1 MLSDATQGFQL
12 IRKLGD
18 GSFGLVQLCR
28 DLQLDRY
35 VAIKTLIS
43 GNSELT
49 LQQQQ
54 QLLQHEARRMDRL
67 KHSRVAVVYQ
77 FLMWQGRPAFVMEYL
92 AGGTL
97 REHVCGGNR
106 GEAEAVRLMRQVAEG
121 LCHVH
126 RQSEVHLD
134 LSPNNIL
141 LTDSGD
147 AKISDFALPL
157 PGVQGGTGGYKAPER
172 YQGCADAR
180 SDVYSF
186 GGCLYFAIT
195 GQHPPAR
202 QTLPDFS
209 AGRFVKRVVLRCMQP
224 DPRERYRDGGELV
237 AALSEAAPALPAVAR
252 PGPPHVKLNRRGLLT
267 SLEWTDPAAADENLD
282 HLTDYPQLLALG
294 LPPGVSQCIHLRT
307 LKLTARGFTNKAIH
321 HLSMLSQLEELD
333 VSYSSIDDE
342 GLEQLS
348 RIRPPVRLQTLFL
361 EGCAVTDRGLNW
373 LAGLPL
379 RWLHL
384 GHTRITDDGL
394 ECLLSLP
401 ELQEVQG
408 LNSTSVTAEARQ
420 RLCRQIPHLRCA

>member
-49 LQQQQ
+49 LPQQQ

-106 GEAEAVRLMRQVAEG
+106 GESEAVRLMRQVAEG

-157 PGVQGGTGGYKAPER
+157 PGMQGGTGGYKAPER

-224 DPRERYRDGGELV
+224 DPRERYRDGCELV
-237 AALSEAAPALPAVAR
+237 AALSEAAPALPAVVPPTINRDKKTGHALFFNWNSSAVRNRDLNEIAR
-252 PGPPHVKLNRRGLLT
+252 FTGNREACLRDMHHLKTLRLT
-267 SLEWTDPAAADENLD
+267 GTGISNQALEEIS
-282 HLTDYPQLLALG
+282 G
-294 LPPGVSQCIHLRT
+294 LPALRV
-307 LKLTARGFTNKAIH
+307 L
-321 HLSMLSQLEELD
+321 HLSKTEITDDGLKHITCMQTLEEL
-333 VSYSSIDDE
+333 S
-342 GLEQLS
+342 LS
-348 RIRPPVRLQTLFL
+348 
-361 EGCAVTDRGLNW
+361 GCAISDQSLVHICRLPALQILKLGETRVTDAALQIIAEMKN
-373 LAGLPL
+373 LQEVS
-379 RWLHL
+379 L
-384 GHTRITDDGL
+384 GATRITDDGRLHLAMLRPKLRIL
-394 ECLLSLP
+394 E
-401 ELQEVQG
+401 
-408 LNSTSVTAEARQ
+408 R
-420 RLCRQIPHLRCA
+420 